1 MRTVLD
7 GTSRRPRGATPGRRF
22 RRLFAVPALLL
33 ALPWLVAWSFFDPF
47 HQNVEEGN
55 EKAEEGG
62 SEEALSHYDEAA
74 RVNPSSPIPD
84 FNRGLVLSGDDP
96 TQAMD
101 AFRAAAASQDP
112 SVAADA
118 LYNLGNVH
126 LEGEEFE
133 PAIESFLKSLDLD
146 PTDGDAR
153 RNLEIALERL
163 REQEQQ
169 PQDQEQNQD
178 EKQDEKQEEQPQE
191 PEDDPNHEEQP
202 QPEDDPEEEQPP
214 PEPQRQEERLS
225 REDAERLL
233 NAVQSE
239 ELKTLEELQQQEVQ
253 EGVVTH
259 DW

>member
-1 MRTVLD
+1 MMRTVLD
-7 GTSRRPRGATPGRRF
+7 RTSRRPRGATPGRRF

-33 ALPWLVAWSFFDPF
+33 TLPWLVAWSFFDPF

-112 SVAADA
+112 SVVADA

-178 EKQDEKQEEQPQE
+178 ENQEEQPQEQE

-202 QPEDDPEEEQPP
+202 KPEDDPEEEPP
-214 PEPQRQEERLS
+214 PEPRRQEERLS